1 MIKRLE
7 PKSIYAKYDINQDGT
22 VSDEEIAR
30 NKELLELE
38 LKEEKSEEHR
48 KIAWVAMLCI
58 IILLIIL
65 RQSPRRNHHT
75 HVRCLR
81 WLDWHIYG
89 SFNMDESKVAFLQRL
104 VSFCKNFYLYLVL
117 MVALTIISGYLVG
130 LLIWWEWDA

>member
-65 RQSPRRNHHT
+65 LTPIVS
-75 HVRCLR
+75 
-81 WLDWHIYG
+81 
-89 SFNMDESKVAFLQRL
+89 ESRVKAIEEIIKLTFVVLGGL
-104 VSFCKNFYLYLVL
+104 IGTYMGVSTWMSRK
-117 MVALTIISGYLVG
+117 
-130 LLIWWEWDA
+130 

>member
-7 PKSIYAKYDINQDGT
+7 PKSIYAKYDNNQDGT

-65 RQSPRRNHHT
+65 LTPIVS
-75 HVRCLR
+75 
-81 WLDWHIYG
+81 
-89 SFNMDESKVAFLQRL
+89 ESRVKALEEIITLTFVVLGGL
-104 VSFCKNFYLYLVL
+104 IGTYMGVSTWMSRK
-117 MVALTIISGYLVG
+117 
-130 LLIWWEWDA
+130 

>member
-1 MIKRLE
+1 M
-7 PKSIYAKYDINQDGT
+7 PKKLQENSIWAKYDINQDGT

-65 RQSPRRNHHT
+65 
-75 HVRCLR
+75 
-81 WLDWHIYG
+81 
-89 SFNMDESKVAFLQRL
+89 
-104 VSFCKNFYLYLVL
+104 
-117 MVALTIISGYLVG
+117 LTPL
-130 LLIWWEWDA
+130 

>member
-7 PKSIYAKYDINQDGT
+7 PKSISAKYDINQDGT

-65 RQSPRRNHHT
+65 LTPIVS
-75 HVRCLR
+75 
-81 WLDWHIYG
+81 
-89 SFNMDESKVAFLQRL
+89 ESRVKALEEIITLTFVVLGGL
-104 VSFCKNFYLYLVL
+104 IGTYMGVS
-117 MVALTIISGYLVG
+117 T
-130 LLIWWEWDA
+130 